1 VRSITKVVQL
11 TSRQTHGP
19 ALGITGRDDRSRSA
33 EPRRTLSYSA
43 AQISMRILE
52 LENRCS
58 GNRTVGS
65 NPTLSVNYSNND
77 CQLSASEAANVA
89 SDQ

>member
-1 VRSITKVVQL
+1 
-11 TSRQTHGP
+11 
-19 ALGITGRDDRSRSA
+19 
-33 EPRRTLSYSA
+33 
-43 AQISMRILE
+43 MRILE